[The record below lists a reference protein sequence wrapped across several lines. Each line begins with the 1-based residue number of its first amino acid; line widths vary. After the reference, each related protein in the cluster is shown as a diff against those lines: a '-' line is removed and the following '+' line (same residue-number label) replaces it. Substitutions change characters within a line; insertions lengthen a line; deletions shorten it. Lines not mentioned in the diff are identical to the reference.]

1 MQIAYRF
8 RSVGTPPPLRL
19 FTGWCGYLH
28 VFNLQLSKKIKEMN
42 IRHALME
49 NSLFFCD
56 CCVSLFWR
64 MFITACVRET
74 DSTDAQQ
81 KLFVCLLS
89 SEQRKYSP
97 LFLPLPLCPSLWCR
111 FGFALMKKTE
121 THEWTLFWAE
131 AFAGR
136 RGGEKVGK
144 LARIWHLCLLNHK
157 KRIFLKKIERGT

>member
-56 CCVSLFWR
+56 CCVSLFCLSYVYYSMRVRDRLYWCTTKTLCVSP
-64 MFITACVRET
+64 FIRAKEVFPSLPSSSSLSLFLVQVLFCFNEENRDTWMDTILGWGLRWVQRRRESWKT
-74 DSTDAQQ
+74 CKDLT
-81 KLFVCLLS
+81 
-89 SEQRKYSP
+89 P
-97 LFLPLPLCPSLWCR
+97 LF
-111 FGFALMKKTE
+111 
-121 THEWTLFWAE
+121 AE
-131 AFAGR
+131 P
-136 RGGEKVGK
+136 
-144 LARIWHLCLLNHK
+144 
-157 KRIFLKKIERGT
+157 